1 MKMWSSSGKSTSSDI
16 FNRQKQCHFKAFELI
31 SRALE
36 LDEQNVNGKFSKSII
51 LFVLLF
57 SLNNRLH
64 MIFIDQS
71 VLM

>member
-1 MKMWSSSGKSTSSDI
+1 MWSSSGKSTSSDI

-71 VLM
+71 LLM